1 MKNNYFKKFAVTL
14 CGKRYKSYRDA
25 AMQHHMDHMTLIRH
39 VQKYG
44 KHNPKIFETKR
55 YNTEILIG
63 NKLFPNFK
71 TAQREIGI
79 TKSGL
84 ERRIKKHGQE
94 DLRNLNASQR
104 SGVTVAGQKFDS
116 LKEAA
121 DIYGITPHTL
131 RRRLNYYG
139 ERDLRVICKKRLD
152 YKD

>member
-1 MKNNYFKKFAVTL
+1 
-14 CGKRYKSYRDA
+14 
-25 AMQHHMDHMTLIRH
+25 MQHHMDHMTLIRH

-44 KHNPKIFETKR
+44 KHDPKIFETKR

-84 ERRIKKHGQE
+84 ERRIKKRGQE
-94 DLRNLNASQR
+94 DLRNLEASQR

-121 DIYGITPHTL
+121 NIYGITPHTL

>member
-1 MKNNYFKKFAVTL
+1 MANSYFKKFAVTL

-44 KHNPKIFETKR
+44 KYDPKIFETKR

-84 ERRIKKHGQE
+84 ELRIKKRGQE
-94 DLRNLNASQR
+94 DLRNLEASQR

-116 LKEAA
+116 LKAA
-121 DIYGITPHTL
+121 ANIYGITPHTL

>member
-1 MKNNYFKKFAVTL
+1 
-14 CGKRYKSYRDA
+14 
-25 AMQHHMDHMTLIRH
+25 MTIIRH

-44 KHNPKIFETKR
+44 KHDPKIFETKR

-84 ERRIKKHGQE
+84 ERRIKKRGQE
-94 DLRNLNASQR
+94 DLRNLEASQR

-121 DIYGITPHTL
+121 NIYGITPHTL

>member
-1 MKNNYFKKFAVTL
+1 MVNNYFKKFAVTL

-25 AMQHHMDHMTLIRH
+25 AMQHHMDRMTLIRH

-44 KHNPKIFETKR
+44 KHDPKIFETKR

-84 ERRIKKHGQE
+84 ERRIKKRGQE
-94 DLRNLNASQR
+94 DLRNLEASQR

-139 ERDLRVICKKRLD
+139 ERDLRVICKKRLN

>member
-1 MKNNYFKKFAVTL
+1 MINSYFKKFAVTL

-44 KHNPKIFETKR
+44 KRDPKIFETKR

-63 NKLFPNFK
+63 NKLFPNLK
-71 TAQREIGI
+71 TARSEIGI

-84 ERRIKKHGQE
+84 ERRIKKRGQE
-94 DLRNLNASQR
+94 DLRNLDASQR

-121 DIYGITPHTL
+121 DKYGITPHTL